1 MKKKRIK
8 AIRQRLI
15 VTVEKVMTD
24 NNDML
29 LTRIEKDLKKAIKA
43 VAKKSSKKPVKKKVA
58 ATK

>member
-8 AIRQRLI
+8 AIRQKLI
-15 VTVEKVMTD
+15 VTVEKVLTD

-29 LTRIEKDLKKAIKA
+29 ITRIKKDLKKAIKA
-43 VAKKSSKKPVKKKVA
+43 VAKKSSKKPVKKKVG